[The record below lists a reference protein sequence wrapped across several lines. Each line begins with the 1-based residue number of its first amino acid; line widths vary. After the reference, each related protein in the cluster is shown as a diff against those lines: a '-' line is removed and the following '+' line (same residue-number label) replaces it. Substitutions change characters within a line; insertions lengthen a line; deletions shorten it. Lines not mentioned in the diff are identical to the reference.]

1 MKKLLLAALLVAAA
15 FAADAGNYTC
25 QIDHSAL
32 YATGKTRTDPV
43 TGTILWEYKCPMGHT
58 YWIAPM
64 APNANYTTPS
74 PPPAPSAPS
83 APPDYSWLNNAGKQQ
98 AEDTGRELGTML
110 GGAIQGKQVTK
121 LSVILKCNHYHLID
135 ISYGDG
141 SIKVIDDPRAPSGRN
156 EAVDRDKLKALASS
170 LPGFSWGELACDP
183 E

>member
-25 QIDHSAL
+25 QIDHSAM
-32 YATGKTRTDPV
+32 YATGQTRTDPV
-43 TGTILWEYKCPMGHT
+43 SGTILWEYKCPMGHT
-58 YWIAPM
+58 YWIVPT
-64 APNANYTTPS
+64 APNANST
-74 PPPAPSAPS
+74 AA
-83 APPDYSWLNNAGKQQ
+83 AVQQPDYSYPHNAGKQQ
-98 AEDTGRELGTML
+98 AADAGHEIGTML
-110 GGAIQGKQVTK
+110 GGAMQGRQVTQ
-121 LSVILKCNHYHLID
+121 LHIILKCNHYHLID

-156 EAVDRDKLKALASS
+156 EAVDRDKLKVLAST